1 MAELQQGLI
10 SEIHAARRL
19 MLAGEPTEALE
30 KLDDF
35 ADVEFATL
43 SLVRGECLYVLRRFR
58 EAVAELKDALLMA
71 PNSPRTE
78 ILLELTQGMADLEKT
93 MRPAPAIHELL
104 PQGEVIPIS
113 PIGSISPIESS
124 EETEEEE
131 QQPTEN
137 EIGLVSETLANIM
150 VKQGKFDDA
159 RKVYIQLSRLNP
171 DRYPHYRDRMEDLD
185 KLQIEASSR

>member
-1 MAELQQGLI
+1 MAELQQNII

-19 MLAGEPTEALE
+19 LLAGGAAESLE
-30 KLDDF
+30 RLDGF
-35 ADVEFATL
+35 ADIEFATL

-58 EAVAELKDALLMA
+58 EAVVELKDALLMA

-78 ILLELTQGMADLEKT
+78 ILLELAQGMADLERT

-104 PQGEVIPIS
+104 PQEDATPLSPLG
-113 PIGSISPIESS
+113 PIGPIDFM
-124 EETEEEE
+124 EEEE
-131 QQPTEN
+131 QPPPSED

-185 KLQIEASSR
+185 KLQMEASSR